1 MMQRVTNPIYDDIND
16 IRLQSF
22 RALLWTIGLG
32 LLIITLIQFTFSRR
46 DPFLIWTLV
55 YLTVSSGVAL
65 VLLNWISGR
74 VVISLYLVSLI
85 LAFADLYYVF
95 SLPPHALVGLFLI
108 QMLAIW
114 LGGIEVT
121 RWVTACLMGL
131 VILLNLAPSGV
142 VLDLPFTLTMLML
155 LGGFYAMQWLVFR
168 QYVRWVEW
176 ALDSQERQMQLANSF
191 FSQSRELKH
200 LNDRLNGLNTQ
211 LEEARKIASDASNA
225 KSTFLS
231 NTSHELRTPLNTI
244 IGYSSSMLHMP
255 QMYQHTPL
263 PEVFRTD
270 VANILTNGQY
280 LVSLINDILDL
291 SKIEA
296 GKLELIFEGVELT
309 EMFRGVIATSVGL
322 LRDKPITIRP
332 DYPESIPMVWGDS
345 TRIRQILLNLMS
357 NAIKYTDSGSV
368 TLWAEVQGNTVHI
381 GVTDTG
387 IGIPNEKLSTIFD
400 RFEQVQKSHQT
411 KGTGLGLDI
420 SQQLAK
426 MHGSLLMIESTVGL
440 GSTFSFILPIATAEQ
455 IQSSQSDDSQPTPYT
470 VLGVFDATP
479 MIRNILLV
487 MGDSESRITLRELLE
502 AEDHVVF
509 DADLTDALDVATAI
523 LPDLIVIDMVQ
534 GMQTLVESLKSDPDT
549 YTIPIAVLGQRQ
561 EWAQSLYQ
569 LPVTDNLK
577 QVVSQIKNL
586 ILRRTL
592 SA

>member
-1 MMQRVTNPIYDDIND
+1 MKNTTNPIYDDIND
-16 IRLQSF
+16 IREQSF
-22 RALLWTIGLG
+22 RALLWTIGSV
-32 LLIITLIQFTFSRR
+32 LLIITLIQLTFSER
-46 DPFLIWTLV
+46 DPFMIWSMV
-55 YLTVSSGVAL
+55 YLVVSAGVGL
-65 VLLNWISGR
+65 VLLNWVPVR
-74 VVISLYLVSLI
+74 VVIILYLVGLM
-85 LAFADLYYVF
+85 LAFIDLYYLF
-95 SLPPHALVGLFLI
+95 ALPPQALVGLFLI
-108 QMLAIW
+108 QLLAIW
-114 LGGIEVT
+114 LAGIEVT
-121 RWVTACLMGL
+121 GWITLSLIGM
-131 VILLNLAPSGV
+131 V
-142 VLDLPFTLTMLML
+142 VLFNIVPRPMSVDLPFTLTMLIL
-155 LGGFYAMQWLVFR
+155 LSGFYGMQWLVFR

-191 FSQSRELKH
+191 FAQSRELKH
-200 LNDRLNGLNTQ
+200 LNDRLNGLNVQ
-211 LEEARKIASDASNA
+211 LDEARKIALDASNA

-263 PEVFRTD
+263 PQVFRAD

-309 EMFRGVIATSVGL
+309 EMFRGIIATSVGL

-332 DYPESIPMVWGDS
+332 DYPETLPLIWGDS

-357 NAIKYTDSGSV
+357 NAIKYTDSGTV
-368 TLWAEVQGNTVHI
+368 TLWAKVEDKTIRI

-387 IGIPNEKLSTIFD
+387 IGIPTEKLSTIFD
-400 RFEQVQKSHQT
+400 RFEQVQKAHQT

-426 MHGSLLMIESTVGL
+426 MHGSLLMIDSIVGL
-440 GSTFSFILPIATAEQ
+440 GSTFSFVLPIATTEQ
-455 IQSSQSDDSQPTPYT
+455 LQTSHPDDSQPTPYT
-470 VLGVFDATP
+470 VLGMFESDQI
-479 MIRNILLV
+479 MWNILLV
-487 MGDSESRITLRELLE
+487 MGDSEVRINLRELLE
-502 AEDHVVF
+502 EQNHVIF
-509 DADLTDALDVATAI
+509 EADMADALNLATAI
-523 LPDLIVIDMVQ
+523 LPDLIVVDMTN
-534 GMQTLVESLKSDPDT
+534 GMQAVVESLKTDPDT
-549 YTIPIAVLGQRQ
+549 YTIPIATLGQRQ

>member
-1 MMQRVTNPIYDDIND
+1 MQRVTNPIYDDIND

-400 RFEQVQKSHQT
+400 RFEQVQKAHQT